1 MPSGFGD
8 VRCLPFSLVNLARSG
23 IPLLISGMPGD
34 MLTTF
39 EHLSHF
45 SNAMIALDPEEIAK
59 ELKLLAAKKRI
70 KDAKVAVF
78 TSDFYLKDSPWLNYL
93 LKSKLRAEYIEAKE
107 LGVRY
112 KGITAKEARGLAE
125 EWMSTATVVHRRSNG
140 NCVEDVK
147 QLGKMVGIEIIEV

>member
-23 IPLLISGMPGD
+23 IPLIVSGMPGD

-70 KDAKVAVF
+70 EDAKVAVF
-78 TSDFYLKDSPWLNYL
+78 TSDFYLEDSPWLNYL
-93 LKSKLRAEYIEAKE
+93 LKGKLRAEYIGAKE
-107 LGVRY
+107 LGMRHKCIICLRMRLIPIFLIYLSNLHHAEDYRY
-112 KGITAKEARGLAE
+112 KPP
-125 EWMSTATVVHRRSNG
+125 
-140 NCVEDVK
+140 
-147 QLGKMVGIEIIEV
+147 